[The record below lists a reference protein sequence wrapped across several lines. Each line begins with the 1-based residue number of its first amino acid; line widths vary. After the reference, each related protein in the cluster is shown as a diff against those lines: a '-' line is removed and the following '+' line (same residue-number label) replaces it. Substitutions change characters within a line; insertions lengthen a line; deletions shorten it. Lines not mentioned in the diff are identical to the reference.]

1 MLAPLS
7 WLKKYVD
14 IDVDPQTLSDM
25 LTMTGSE
32 VEGFE
37 NLGKGLEK
45 VVVGKITNIDKHPD
59 ADRLQVCK
67 VDVGEEKDIVIV
79 TGATNIYEGALI
91 TLARIGSNLP
101 NGMSIKKGKLRGV
114 VSYGMMC
121 SGEELCIDDS
131 VYPGASVN
139 GIMLINEN
147 VKPGTSIASVL
158 GMDDT
163 VFDIKTYANR
173 PDCLSIVGT
182 AREAAATFN
191 TPLNIPETSYTE
203 NDKLSKDIVSV
214 EVNAPQLC
222 PRYMGKV
229 VYDIK
234 IEPSPKWMQKALIAA
249 GVRPISNI
257 VDITNYVM
265 LELGQPMHAFDFK
278 YVEGQKIIVRNANK
292 DEMITTLDGKER
304 QLTEDML
311 VIADENKPVAL
322 AGIMGGEKS
331 GVYDDTDVVLFES
344 ATFNPVSIRT
354 TSRTLGMR
362 TESSSR
368 YEKGLDAANCE
379 LALNRAMHLVEKLGV
394 GKIAQGC
401 VDVLNADVEPRTL
414 KVSIRKI
421 NELLG
426 LDLPGNTMDG
436 LLRRLQIEAYTE
448 DEDTLVCQIP
458 TYRQDLQNTADIAEE
473 ILRIYGFDKIPSK
486 LPEMHIESKGRTMRQ
501 RMNLLIRSFMASH
514 GLYEAVHYSFMSPSA
529 YDLLMLDE
537 DDDLRNAVKILNP
550 LGEDYSLMRTSLMP
564 AMIKTISNNL
574 NHRID
579 DVKLFEISKT
589 FHESNDELPLEVN
602 RLSIGVCSDDE
613 SFFTVKGRI
622 ESLLKP
628 LGLKNYEFVR
638 GGANFLHPGRR
649 AVMMVD
655 EVPVGFIGELHPD
668 VAEGMGI
675 KRRTYLAEVNLDELL
690 EITRSELVVA
700 DLPKYPAVD
709 RDLAIVVDKDQPVGQ
724 LLSLIKTASS
734 PLLESVEIFDIYE
747 GAQVGENKKSVA
759 FSMIFRAKD
768 RTLVDD
774 DVNSKFNKIVRV
786 LEKNFNAKL
795 RE

>member
-14 IDVDPQTLSDM
+14 INVTPQELSDM

-37 NLGKGLEK
+37 KLDKGLDH
-45 VVVGKITNIDKHPD
+45 VIVAKITKIDKHPD
-59 ADRLQVCK
+59 ADRLLVCQ
-67 VDVGEEKDIVIV
+67 VDVGESKDITIV
-79 TGATNIYEGALI
+79 TGATNVYEGALI
-91 TLARIGSNLP
+91 TLAKIGADLP
-101 NGMSIKKGKLRGV
+101 NGLSIKKGKLRGV
-114 VSYGMMC
+114 ASFGMMC

-131 VYPGASVN
+131 IYPGASVN
-139 GIMLINEN
+139 GIMLINED
-147 VKPGTSIASVL
+147 VAPGTPIAKVL

-173 PDCLSIVGT
+173 PDCLSVLGT
-182 AREAAATFN
+182 ARETAATFN
-191 TPLNIPETSYTE
+191 VPLKMPEITYTE
-203 NDKLSKDIVSV
+203 SDKMSADIVSV
-214 EVNAPQLC
+214 DIQAPELC
-222 PRYMGKV
+222 SRYMAKI

-234 IEPSPKWMQKALIAA
+234 IAPSPKWMQKALIAA

-278 YVEGQKIIVRNANK
+278 YIEGQKIIVRKAYKN
-292 DEMITTLDGKER
+292 ESIITLDGKE
-304 QLTEDML
+304 QKLSEDML
-311 VIADENKPVAL
+311 VIADANKPSAL

-331 GVYDDTDVVLFES
+331 GIYDDTDVVLFES
-344 ATFNPVSIRT
+344 ATFNSVNIRT
-354 TSRTLGMR
+354 TSRALGIR

-368 YEKGLDAANCE
+368 FEKGLDAANAE
-379 LALNRAMHLVEKLGV
+379 FALNRAMHLVEKLGA

-401 VDVLNADVEPRTL
+401 VDVLNADLSPKTL
-414 KVSIRKI
+414 NVSISRI
-421 NELLG
+421 NDLLG

-436 LLRRLQIEAYTE
+436 LLRRLQIESKTE
-448 DEDTLVCQIP
+448 GDTLICEIP
-458 TYRQDLQNTADIAEE
+458 SFRQDIKNTADIAEE

-501 RMNLLIRSFMASH
+501 RLNLSVRGYMASH

-529 YDLLMLDE
+529 FDMLKLDE
-537 DDDLRNAVKILNP
+537 DSELRNAVKILNP

-579 DVKLFEISKT
+579 EVKLFEISKT

-602 RLSIGVCSDDE
+602 RLSIGVCAE
-613 SFFTVKGRI
+613 GETFYTVKGRI

-628 LGLKNYEFVR
+628 LGLKEYEFVR
-638 GGANFLHPGRR
+638 GGENFLHPGRR
-649 AVMMVD
+649 AIMTVNKIS
-655 EVPVGFIGELHPD
+655 VGYIGELHPD
-668 VAEGMGI
+668 VAEETGI
-675 KRRTYLAEVNLDELL
+675 KRRTYLAEINLDELL
-690 EITRSELVVA
+690 NIQRSELVVL

-709 RDLAIVVDKDQPVGQ
+709 RDLAVVVDKEQPVGQ
-724 LLSLIKTASS
+724 MLSLIKTASGV
-734 PLLESVEIFDIYE
+734 LLESVEIFDIYE
-747 GAQVGENKKSVA
+747 GEQIGENKKSVA
-759 FSMIFRAKD
+759 FSMVFRAQDK
-768 RTLVDD
+768 TLTDE
-774 DVNSKFNKIVRV
+774 DVNVKFNKIVRV

>member
-14 IDVDPQTLSDM
+14 INVTPQELSDM

-37 NLGKGLEK
+37 KLDKGLDH
-45 VVVGKITNIDKHPD
+45 VIVAKITKIDKHPD
-59 ADRLQVCK
+59 ADRLLVCQ
-67 VDVGEEKDIVIV
+67 VDVGESKDITIV
-79 TGATNIYEGALI
+79 TGATNVYEGALI
-91 TLARIGSNLP
+91 TLAKIGADLP
-101 NGMSIKKGKLRGV
+101 NGLSIKKGKLRGV
-114 VSYGMMC
+114 ASFGMMC

-131 VYPGASVN
+131 IYPGASVN
-139 GIMLINEN
+139 GIMLINED
-147 VKPGTSIASVL
+147 VAPGTPIAKVL

-173 PDCLSIVGT
+173 PDCLSVLGT
-182 AREAAATFN
+182 ARETAATFN
-191 TPLNIPETSYTE
+191 VPLKMPGITYTE
-203 NDKLSKDIVSV
+203 SDKMSADIVSV
-214 EVNAPQLC
+214 DIQAPELC
-222 PRYMGKV
+222 SRYMAKI

-234 IEPSPKWMQKALIAA
+234 IAPSPKWMQKALIAA

-278 YVEGQKIIVRNANK
+278 YIEGQKIIVRKAYKN
-292 DEMITTLDGKER
+292 ESIITLDGKE
-304 QLTEDML
+304 QKLSEDML
-311 VIADENKPVAL
+311 VIADENKPSAL

-331 GVYDDTDVVLFES
+331 GIYDDTDVVLFES
-344 ATFNPVSIRT
+344 ATFNSVNIRT
-354 TSRTLGMR
+354 TSRALGIR

-368 YEKGLDAANCE
+368 FEKGLDAANAE
-379 LALNRAMHLVEKLGV
+379 FALNRAMHLVEKLGA

-401 VDVLNADVEPRTL
+401 VDVLNADLSPKTL
-414 KVSIRKI
+414 NVSISRI
-421 NELLG
+421 NDLLG

-436 LLRRLQIEAYTE
+436 LLRRLQIESKTE
-448 DEDTLVCQIP
+448 GDTLICEIP
-458 TYRQDLQNTADIAEE
+458 SFRQDIKNTADIAEE

-501 RMNLLIRSFMASH
+501 RLNLSVRGYMASH

-529 YDLLMLDE
+529 FDMLKLDE
-537 DDDLRNAVKILNP
+537 DSELRNAVKILNP

-579 DVKLFEISKT
+579 EVKLFEISKT

-602 RLSIGVCSDDE
+602 RLSIGVCAE
-613 SFFTVKGRI
+613 GETFYTVKGRI

-628 LGLKNYEFVR
+628 LGLKEYEFVR
-638 GGANFLHPGRR
+638 GGENFLHPGRR
-649 AVMMVD
+649 AIMTVNKIS
-655 EVPVGFIGELHPD
+655 VGYIGELHPD
-668 VAEGMGI
+668 VAEEAGI
-675 KRRTYLAEVNLDELL
+675 KRRTYLAEINLDELL
-690 EITRSELVVA
+690 NIQRSELVVV

-709 RDLAIVVDKDQPVGQ
+709 RDLAVVVDKEQPVGQ
-724 LLSLIKTASS
+724 MLSLIKTASGV
-734 PLLESVEIFDIYE
+734 LLESVEIFDIYE
-747 GAQVGENKKSVA
+747 GEQIGENKKSVA
-759 FSMIFRAKD
+759 FSMVFRAQDK
-768 RTLVDD
+768 TLTDE
-774 DVNSKFNKIVRV
+774 DVNVKFNKIVRV

>member
-14 IDVDPQTLSDM
+14 INVTPQELSDM

-37 NLGKGLEK
+37 KLDKGLDH
-45 VVVGKITNIDKHPD
+45 VIVAKITKIDKHPD
-59 ADRLQVCK
+59 ADRLLVCQ
-67 VDVGEEKDIVIV
+67 VDVGESKDITIV
-79 TGATNIYEGALI
+79 TGATNVYEGALI
-91 TLARIGSNLP
+91 TLAKIGADLP
-101 NGMSIKKGKLRGV
+101 NGLSIKKGKLRGV
-114 VSYGMMC
+114 ASFGMMC

-131 VYPGASVN
+131 IYPGASVN
-139 GIMLINEN
+139 GIMLINED
-147 VKPGTSIASVL
+147 VAPGTPIAKVL

-173 PDCLSIVGT
+173 PDCLSVLGT
-182 AREAAATFN
+182 ARETAATFN
-191 TPLNIPETSYTE
+191 VPLKMPEITYTE
-203 NDKLSKDIVSV
+203 SDKMSADIVSV
-214 EVNAPQLC
+214 DIQAPELC
-222 PRYMGKV
+222 SRYMAKI

-234 IEPSPKWMQKALIAA
+234 IAPSPKWMQKALIAA

-278 YVEGQKIIVRNANK
+278 YIEGQKIIVRKAYKN
-292 DEMITTLDGKER
+292 ESIITLDGKE
-304 QLTEDML
+304 QKLSEDML
-311 VIADENKPVAL
+311 VIADENKPSAL

-331 GVYDDTDVVLFES
+331 GIYDDTDVVLFES
-344 ATFNPVSIRT
+344 ATFNSVNIRT
-354 TSRTLGMR
+354 TSRALGIR

-368 YEKGLDAANCE
+368 FEKGLDAANAE
-379 LALNRAMHLVEKLGV
+379 FALNRAMHLVEKLGA

-401 VDVLNADVEPRTL
+401 VDVLNADLSPKTL
-414 KVSIRKI
+414 NVSISRI
-421 NELLG
+421 NDLLG

-436 LLRRLQIEAYTE
+436 LLRRLQIESKTE
-448 DEDTLVCQIP
+448 GDTLICEIP
-458 TYRQDLQNTADIAEE
+458 SFRQDIKNTADIAEE

-501 RMNLLIRSFMASH
+501 RLNLSVRGYMASH

-529 YDLLMLDE
+529 FDMLKLDE
-537 DDDLRNAVKILNP
+537 DSELRNAVKILNP

-579 DVKLFEISKT
+579 EVKLFEISKT

-602 RLSIGVCSDDE
+602 RLSIGVCAE
-613 SFFTVKGRI
+613 GETFYTVKGRI

-628 LGLKNYEFVR
+628 LGLKEYEFVR
-638 GGANFLHPGRR
+638 GGENFLHPGRR
-649 AVMMVD
+649 AIMTVNKIS
-655 EVPVGFIGELHPD
+655 VGYIGELHPD
-668 VAEGMGI
+668 VAEEAGI
-675 KRRTYLAEVNLDELL
+675 KRRTYLAEINLDELL
-690 EITRSELVVA
+690 NIQRSELVVV

-709 RDLAIVVDKDQPVGQ
+709 RDLAVVVDKEQPVGQ
-724 LLSLIKTASS
+724 MLSLIKTASGV
-734 PLLESVEIFDIYE
+734 LLESVEIFDIYE
-747 GAQVGENKKSVA
+747 GEQIGENKKSVA
-759 FSMIFRAKD
+759 FSMVFRAQDK
-768 RTLVDD
+768 TLTDE
-774 DVNSKFNKIVRV
+774 DVNVKFNKIVRV